1 MYFYIVN
8 FFVKNII
15 LVYFIMTSKTL
26 YYTGDDFK
34 GKVSGVWSDYVAD
47 VNTDVKT
54 GNWLVPLYAKKDS
67 SNAVGYI
74 SWQSVAL
81 QEGGNMV
88 VTEFITVKFR
98 GRSKMGHMTFRDA
111 DGYYNADTNYAF
123 DLIGHATSPN
133 KKGKIRPALP
143 YTKCTIVK
151 SANSAY
157 RKVTLS

>member
-1 MYFYIVN
+1 MYYFIVN

-15 LVYFIMTSKTL
+15 LVNIIMASKPL
-26 YYTGDDFK
+26 YYSGDDFK

-54 GNWLVPLYAKKDS
+54 GTWLVPLYAKEGS

-74 SWQSVAL
+74 CWQSVAL

-98 GRSKMGHMTFRDA
+98 GRSKTGHMTYRDP
-111 DGYYNADTNYAF
+111 DGCLLY
-123 DLIGHATSPN
+123 TSPSP
-133 KKGKIRPALP
+133 RD
-143 YTKCTIVK
+143 
-151 SANSAY
+151 
-157 RKVTLS
+157 